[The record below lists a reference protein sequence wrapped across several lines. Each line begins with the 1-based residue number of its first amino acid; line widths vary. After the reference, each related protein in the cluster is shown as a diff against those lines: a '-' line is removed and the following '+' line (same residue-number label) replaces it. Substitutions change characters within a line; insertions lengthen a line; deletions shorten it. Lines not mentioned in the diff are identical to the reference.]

1 MSAFEE
7 RRALRVE
14 RFKELAEKAEVE
26 SNALHNR
33 ASEMASYIPFG
44 QPILVGHHSE
54 HKDRRFRDRIHNMHG
69 KGFDLSKKAEYYA
82 SRAKSAASNRTIFS
96 DDPEAL
102 DKLKNK
108 LAAIE
113 HYQARMVAI
122 NKAWRKYGKP
132 RPNDAEAWERIE
144 KDSTIVTL
152 RIGPEYLGN
161 VRVSMAKDF
170 IERAPFTYHMTNNS
184 GEISR
189 LKKRIEL
196 LEGQKR
202 KETKEHD
209 LPGDI
214 RIVENVED
222 NRVQIFF
229 PDIPTDEARAKLKAR
244 GFKWSR
250 TNGCWQR
257 HLNDYAVWLAK
268 ELITTDYR

>member
-1 MSAFEE
+1 MSTFEE
-7 RRALRVE
+7 RRAARIE
-14 RFKELAEKAEVE
+14 RFKELAGKAAAEAE
-26 SNALHNR
+26 GLQNKAR
-33 ASEMASYIPFG
+33 RMADCIPFG

-54 HKDRRFRDRIHNMHG
+54 HRDRRFRDRIHNTFG
-69 KGFDLSKKAEYYA
+69 KAFDTHKKAEYYA
-82 SRAKSAASNRTIFS
+82 QRARSAEKNQAIFS
-96 DDPEAL
+96 DDPEAI

-108 LAAIE
+108 LYSLE

-122 NKAWRKYGKP
+122 NKAWRKAGKP
-132 RPNDAEAWERIE
+132 KPNDAEAWERIG
-144 KDSTIVTL
+144 KDPNIVTL

-170 IERAPFTYHMTNNS
+170 IERAPFSYHTTNNS
-184 GEISR
+184 GEINR

-196 LEGQKR
+196 LEGQKGR
-202 KETKEHD
+202 ETKEHE

-222 NRVQIFF
+222 NRVQVFF
-229 PDIPTDEARAKLKAR
+229 PDIPTDEVRAKFKAR
-244 GFKWSR
+244 GFKWSQY
-250 TNGCWQR
+250 NGCWQR